1 MIELVLGILAAVI
14 TIGFIRR
21 KAVQSERGSYATVL
35 IVMAIV
41 YVAFP
46 LWTRD
51 LEWVLIETAG
61 LAGFIVIAVLGRKVS
76 PWFLVVGMFA
86 HVIWD
91 MAHHAN
97 VSAAFVPQW
106 YPTACFGYD
115 LLVAGYIAWR
125 IKDWNAALA
134 SEASFK

>member
-97 VSAAFVPQW
+97 DQTAFVPQW
-106 YPTACFGYD
+106 YPSACLGYD
-115 LLVAGYIAWR
+115 LFVAGYIAWR

-134 SEASFK
+134 PDAALK